1 MPGLRRVAPELPV
14 HDMGAALE
22 YYTGR
27 LGFDVAAVMPNRDYA
42 IVERDDVALHL
53 FSPDSGIQSAVSIHV
68 FATGLDELFS
78 ELERRGALIS
88 QGISRDASSGAT
100 ELRHEPG
107 DHSIP
112 CPRSL
117 ARHSH
122 SEAAAGQ
129 NRGAQ

>member
-22 YYTGR
+22 YYTGQ

-53 FSPDSGIQSAVSIHV
+53 FSPDSGTQSAVSIHV

-88 QGISRDASSGAT
+88 QAIVRKPWGNREFRVAD
-100 ELRHEPG
+100 
-107 DHSIP
+107 
-112 CPRSL
+112 
-117 ARHSH
+117 
-122 SEAAAGQ
+122 AAG
-129 NRGAQ
+129 NIIKFTEPVG